1 MKTKERN
8 EVKMIEVQ
16 GMVRLREKGDLNF
29 WKESNYSSLIIS
41 NNH

>member
-16 GMVRLREKGDLNF
+16 GMVRLREKGWSQFLERI
-29 WKESNYSSLIIS
+29 KL
-41 NNH
+41 